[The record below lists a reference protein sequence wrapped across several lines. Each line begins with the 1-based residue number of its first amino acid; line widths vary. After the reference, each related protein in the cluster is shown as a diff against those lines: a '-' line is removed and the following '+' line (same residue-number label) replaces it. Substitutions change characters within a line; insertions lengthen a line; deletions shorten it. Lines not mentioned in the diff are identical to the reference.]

1 MKKLSIIG
9 KIVFFGNSVVAL
21 LLLFSFILPLIP
33 PNTFPILSVL
43 SLGVPFLI
51 ILNIIF
57 LLFWLIKLKRQFFL
71 SFLVL
76 LVGYFCFG
84 SLYKFSSGEDENKEN
99 SISVMN
105 YNVRLFN
112 LYKWINEDHVERNIV
127 NLIKSEAPDVLALQ
141 EYHPHADV
149 DLSFFKHKYEKLSGK
164 KMKSGQAIFSNFPI
178 VNSGSIEFPNT
189 SNNAIFA
196 DIVKG
201 KDTIRIYN
209 VHLQSMRIDAN
220 ANNFNEEESEKLLK
234 RVANTFKMQQSQVEL
249 FLEHKEKCNY
259 KMIVCGDLN
268 NTSFSYAYK
277 HIKADFVD
285 AFKESGSGFGRSY
298 LFKLIPLRIDFIF
311 CDKSFQ
317 VSNFKTFNEKFSDH
331 YPIKATLALHE

>member
-1 MKKLSIIG
+1 MKKLSFIG
-9 KIVFFGNSVVAL
+9 KIVFFCNAIVAL
-21 LLLFSFILPLIP
+21 LLLFSYTLPLIP
-33 PNTFPILSVL
+33 PRTFPILSVL

-51 ILNIIF
+51 ILNI
-57 LLFWLIKLKRQFFL
+57 LFFMYWFFKLKKQLFL
-71 SFLVL
+71 SFVVL
-76 LVGYFCFG
+76 LIGYFCFG
-84 SLYKFSSGEDENKEN
+84 SLYKFSSGEDEKKPD
-99 SISVMN
+99 SFSVIN

-112 LYKWINEDHVERNIV
+112 LYKWIEEDNIEENIV
-127 NLIKSEAPDVLALQ
+127 GLIKTEAPDVLALQ
-141 EYHPHADV
+141 EYHPHKDV
-149 DLSFFKHKYEKLSGK
+149 DLSFFKYKYEKLSGNK
-164 KMKSGQAIFSNFPI
+164 TKYGQAIFSNFPI

-196 DIVKG
+196 DIAKG

-249 FLEHKEKCNY
+249 FQEHKKQCKY

-277 HIKADFVD
+277 HIKGDFVD

-298 LFKLIPLRIDFIF
+298 LFKLIPLRIDFIL
-311 CDKSFQ
+311 CDNSFE
-317 VSNFKTFNEKFSDH
+317 VTSFKNFNEKYSDH
-331 YPIKATLALHE
+331 YPIKATFALHE

>member
-1 MKKLSIIG
+1 MKKLSFIG
-9 KIVFFGNSVVAL
+9 KIIFFGNSVAAL
-21 LLLFSFILPLIP
+21 LLLFSYALPLIP
-33 PNTFPILSVL
+33 PKTFPILSVL

-57 LLFWLIKLKRQFFL
+57 LIYWLFKLKKQFIL
-71 SFLVL
+71 SFVVL
-76 LVGYFCFG
+76 LIGYFCFG
-84 SLYKFSSGEDENKEN
+84 ALYKFSSNEDVKKED

-112 LYKWINEDHVERNIV
+112 LYKWINEDDVEENIV

-141 EYHPHADV
+141 EYHPHEDV
-149 DLSFFKHKYEKLSGK
+149 NFSFFKYKYEKLSDK
-164 KMKSGQAIFSNFPI
+164 KTKYGQAIFSNFPI

-196 DIVKG
+196 DILKG

-209 VHLQSMRIDAN
+209 IHLQSMKIDAN
-220 ANNFNEEESEKLLK
+220 ANSFNEEESEKLFK
-234 RVANTFKMQQSQVEL
+234 RITSTFKMQQSQVEL
-249 FLEHKEKCNY
+249 FLEHKAQCNY
-259 KMIVCGDLN
+259 KIIVCSDMN

-277 HIKADFVD
+277 HIKGDFLD
-285 AFKESGSGFGRSY
+285 TFKEVGSGLGKTY
-298 LFKLIPLRIDFIF
+298 VFKFIPVRIDFIF
-311 CDKSFQ
+311 CDTGFQ
-317 VSNFKTFNEKFSDH
+317 VSSFKTFSEKFSDH